1 MGYLVTGFCWQWLPI
16 IFSELFGV
24 IKHIRFSKEQRNKE
38 QVDMLQHQDNKRLQL
53 KVEVCSVEVEEV
65 CSVDHNKRLS
75 NNSHKVVSNH
85 HPNH

>member
-1 MGYLVTGFCWQWLPI
+1 
-16 IFSELFGV
+16 
-24 IKHIRFSKEQRNKE
+24 
-38 QVDMLQHQDNKRLQL
+38 MLQHQDNKRLQL